1 MHKLQLALC
10 GGGGGG
16 ILNIFNLFQC
26 VHLSVPYVWD
36 TRTGHLIGQRKH
48 VTALPRAL
56 RVEKEDLQQP

>member
-26 VHLSVPYVWD
+26 VHLYVPYVWD

-48 VTALPRAL
+48 VTTLLWAL